1 MSQLEIDQ
9 AKVRKEQIKN
19 FKNSIHNLIVVGSFI
34 DIQKESSNIFLN
46 EYKDFM
52 NGLSVSSKQMLDN
65 LRLLK

>member
-9 AKVRKEQIKN
+9 AKARKEQIKN
-19 FKNSIHNLIVVGSFI
+19 FKNAIHNLIVVGSFI
-34 DIQKESSNIFLN
+34 DIEKESSHIFLN

-52 NGLSVSSKQMLDN
+52 SSLSVSSKQMLDN

>member
-9 AKVRKEQIKN
+9 AKARKEQIKQ
-19 FKNSIHNLIVVGSFI
+19 FKNAIHNLIVVGSFI
-34 DIQKESSNIFLN
+34 EIEKESSHLFLN

-52 NGLSVSSKQMLDN
+52 NNLSVSAKQMLDN

>member
-9 AKVRKEQIKN
+9 AKARKELIKK
-19 FKNSIHNLIVVGSFI
+19 FKVSIHNLIVVGSFI
-34 DIQKESSNIFLN
+34 EIEKESSHIFLN

-52 NGLSVSSKQMLDN
+52 NSLSVSSKQMLDN